1 MTTRTDPAKPPGP
14 ATPGGAAPGRRSHVP
29 GDGTAHAAAVERAQK
44 GMLHEARE
52 LKRTRIGADV
62 LCEALLRQGV
72 DVFFSYPGGVIL
84 PLYDVLGDYPELR
97 HVLVRHEQGG
107 AHAADGYAR
116 VTGTVGVCMGTSGPG
131 ATNLV
136 TGIGTAMLDSVPMV
150 AITGNVPSALIGK
163 DAFQE
168 IDING
173 ITLPM
178 TKHNYLVRDADEL
191 PRVVA
196 EAFHIARTG
205 RPGPVHIDITKDALQ
220 QETRAEHPTEE
231 EIIAGLP
238 GFRPNLDGHGRQLKT
253 AATEI
258 ANAKRPVIL
267 AGHGVLHAEAWDD
280 LRAFAEKTSIPV
292 AWTLLGI
299 GAIDE
304 THPLAYGY
312 MGMHGWK
319 HVNRA
324 IQSADLLIAI
334 GMRFDD
340 RVTGNVRT
348 YAPYARIVHV
358 DIDPAEIGKNV
369 AVEVPIVGD
378 AGRVLRAL
386 TPMVPE
392 TSADERREYLDQLAD
407 WKRDSEASS
416 WHGSGAWRD
425 GVLSADYVVERI
437 GELTDHRATYVADVG
452 QNQMWLARYTGF
464 REPNSHVSSGGLG
477 TMGFSVPAAM
487 GAALGRPDRETWAIT
502 GDGGF
507 QMTFQ
512 ELMTLVADDIPVKIA
527 LFDNKKLGMIRQ
539 WQEIIYAGNYHSA
552 NLPGPGLRE
561 ACRRVRDPGVP
572 GQHPGRGG
580 RCDPGGPGRRRA
592 GTHLVRDRRGAERLP
607 DDAGRQGPVGPDREV
622 GRGGRM
628 SGDPNSN
635 GRDPEAAPVTP
646 APAAAATSGTSP
658 AASPVPAHAVPP
670 PRALPGS
677 GETRRH
683 VLVAIV
689 TNKPGVL
696 NRVSSLMRARNFNI
710 DSLAVSKTDREDT
723 SRMTI
728 TLHGDDVAVEQAAK
742 QLYRLIDV
750 LKVQD
755 VTSDPTVEHELAFV
769 KIRATDSNRD
779 EVLRLVELSRG
790 RVVDLADGSIIVEVT
805 GTESEIDTFVSLV
818 RTYGIKELVR
828 TGAVVMARGSG
839 SIEEAIKR

>member
-1 MTTRTDPAKPPGP
+1 
-14 ATPGGAAPGRRSHVP
+14 
-29 GDGTAHAAAVERAQK
+29 
-44 GMLHEARE
+44 MLDDARPRN
-52 LKRTRIGADV
+52 RTRIGADV
-62 LCEALLRQGV
+62 VCEALLHQGV

-116 VTGTVGVCMGTSGPG
+116 VTGRVGVCMGTSGPG

-136 TGIGTAMLDSVPMV
+136 TGIGTALLDSVPIV
-150 AITGNVPSALIGK
+150 AITGNVPAALIGK

-178 TKHNYLVRDADEL
+178 TKHNYLVRDANEL
-191 PRVVA
+191 PRVIA

-220 QETRAEHPTEE
+220 QETAATHPTEDE
-231 EIIAGLP
+231 VIAGLP
-238 GFRPNLDGHGRQLKT
+238 GFRPNVEPNGRQLKL
-253 AATEI
+253 AAQEI
-258 ANAKRPVIL
+258 AKAKRPMIL

-280 LRAFAEKTSIPV
+280 LVAFAEKVQAPV
-292 AWTLLGI
+292 AHTLLGV

-304 THPLAYGY
+304 THPLSYGY

-324 IQSADLLIAI
+324 IQSADLLVAI

-386 TPMVPE
+386 TPIVAAVDPVARTE
-392 TSADERREYLDQLAD
+392 YFAELAEWRRE
-407 WKRDSEASS
+407 SEGSS

-425 GVLSADYVVERI
+425 GLLSADYVVSRI
-437 GELTDHRATYVADVG
+437 GELTGHAATYVADVG

-464 REPNSHVSSGGLG
+464 RQPNSHVSSGGLG

-512 ELMTLVADDIPVKIA
+512 ELMTLVQDRIPVKIA

-552 NLPGPGLRE
+552 HLQGPDYAKLADAFGIP
-561 ACRRVRDPGVP
+561 AF
-572 GQHPGRGG
+572 
-580 RCDPGGPGRRRA
+580 RA
-592 GTHLVRDRRGAERLP
+592 TTPDEV
-607 DDAGRQGPVGPDREV
+607 DDAIRSAQAVDGPALIWFEIAEEQNVFPMMPAGKGLSDLIEKW
-622 GRGGRM
+622 GG
-628 SGDPNSN
+628 
-635 GRDPEAAPVTP
+635 A
-646 APAAAATSGTSP
+646 
-658 AASPVPAHAVPP
+658 
-670 PRALPGS
+670 
-677 GETRRH
+677 
-683 VLVAIV
+683 
-689 TNKPGVL
+689 
-696 NRVSSLMRARNFNI
+696 
-710 DSLAVSKTDREDT
+710 
-723 SRMTI
+723 
-728 TLHGDDVAVEQAAK
+728 
-742 QLYRLIDV
+742 
-750 LKVQD
+750 
-755 VTSDPTVEHELAFV
+755 
-769 KIRATDSNRD
+769 D
-779 EVLRLVELSRG
+779 E
-790 RVVDLADGSIIVEVT
+790 
-805 GTESEIDTFVSLV
+805 
-818 RTYGIKELVR
+818 
-828 TGAVVMARGSG
+828 
-839 SIEEAIKR
+839 